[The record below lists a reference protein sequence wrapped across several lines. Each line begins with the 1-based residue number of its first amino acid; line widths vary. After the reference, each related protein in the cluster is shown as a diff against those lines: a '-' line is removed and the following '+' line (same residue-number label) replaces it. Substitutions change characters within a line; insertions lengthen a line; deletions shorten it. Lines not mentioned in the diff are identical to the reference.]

1 MASVYL
7 TEQEIAKTRIEVR
20 QEQLKHQSNLISLEE
35 ELKIEK
41 KLLNSRYSQLM
52 RELTRLINIL
62 KGENVRM
69 RESEKHGYRAMVS
82 ELREIEENLLPT
94 VVGKIKDTRKELQA
108 LPIAEPKLLREKP

>member
-7 TEQEIAKTRIEVR
+7 TEQEIAKTRREVR

-52 RELTRLINIL
+52 RELTRLVNIL
-62 KGENVRM
+62 KVENVRM
-69 RESEKHGYRAMVS
+69 RESEKHEYCVC
-82 ELREIEENLLPT
+82 
-94 VVGKIKDTRKELQA
+94 
-108 LPIAEPKLLREKP
+108 